1 MMRAWDRTGSG
12 QIENGSLALGRW
24 LGQVGRQEEKDEGNR
39 SEGFL
44 EQLGGLI
51 FLAAIL

>member
-1 MMRAWDRTGSG
+1 MMGAWDRTVSG
-12 QIENGSLALGRW
+12 QIQNGSSALGRW
-24 LGQVGRQEEKDEGNR
+24 LGQVSRQEEKDEGNR
-39 SEGFL
+39 SQGFL

>member
-1 MMRAWDRTGSG
+1 MSG
-12 QIENGSLALGRW
+12 QIQNGSLALGRW
-24 LGQVGRQEEKDEGNR
+24 LGQVSRREEKDEGNR

-44 EQLGGLI
+44 GQLGGLI